1 MSRATLLIYEE
12 ARLLKKQIIDSVF
25 EPMSHPRQAV
35 FMNLPQYTG
44 VERWV
49 EECKSIY
56 ITSAR
61 FKSEWFWN
69 KFKVVVSETFMN
81 KKIPYN
87 FFACDIFLAIHHGL
101 KTKADYFKGRKQM
114 GELDFRME
122 MLNEMIGEA
131 EDAFFSRD
139 LFKKNQI
146 IKNSFTPPSIQ
157 NIVQCNTQEELNDLL
172 NNRPK
177 QEQEWRFIWID
188 YAFANTTSK
197 EENDNSVI
205 GCTSL
210 VYDIKKD
217 KFRRITDYVTMHPA
231 GDSDGMDRKIR
242 ELFWDYQADYIVIDN
257 RNGGEVNFNHLSK
270 MWEHP
275 ERPSSKWNPHGFTVS
290 IENDL
295 HVVQQGKL
303 DDLKSRTIDES
314 AIPCIIPVVGTAEL
328 NSIMWLDLQKTLRQE
343 EAELLIEDIDYESM
357 IEEDENYFLMTS
369 EERAFMKAPFVNTM
383 ALINEAVNLSQEWR
397 DGKVKLSEP
406 RTGTKDMIVAYSYGN
421 YIATL
426 KKNKIEKE
434 LNGEEES
441 DEDWDWMGD
450 SYL

>member
-1 MSRATLLIYEE
+1 
-12 ARLLKKQIIDSVF
+12 
-25 EPMSHPRQAV
+25 
-35 FMNLPQYTG
+35 
-44 VERWV
+44 
-49 EECKSIY
+49 
-56 ITSAR
+56 
-61 FKSEWFWN
+61 
-69 KFKVVVSETFMN
+69 
-81 KKIPYN
+81 
-87 FFACDIFLAIHHGL
+87 
-101 KTKADYFKGRKQM
+101 
-114 GELDFRME
+114 
-122 MLNEMIGEA
+122 ML
-131 EDAFFSRD
+131 
-139 LFKKNQI
+139 
-146 IKNSFTPPSIQ
+146 
-157 NIVQCNTQEELNDLL
+157 
-172 NNRPK
+172 
-177 QEQEWRFIWID
+177 
-188 YAFANTTSK
+188 
-197 EENDNSVI
+197 
-205 GCTSL
+205 
-210 VYDIKKD
+210 
-217 KFRRITDYVTMHPA
+217 
-231 GDSDGMDRKIR
+231 
-242 ELFWDYQADYIVIDN
+242 

-275 ERPSSKWNPHGFTVS
+275 ERPSSKWNPHGFTIS

-295 HVVQQGKL
+295 QVVPQGKL
-303 DDLKSRTIDES
+303 DDLKSRTIDEE

-406 RTGTKDMIVAYSYGN
+406 RSGTKDMIVSYSYGN

-426 KKNKIEKE
+426 KRNKVEKE